1 MTRRSRSPDGK
12 WPPRDMPRARYAG
25 SFDPAQIPGTTSAVR
40 ERSDIISYRAA
51 SRPKAAAFHPNG
63 GRVFIVTGAVSQYA
77 AEEQA
82 LRVCNTDRPSYGT
95 SGPCFL
101 YASGDAVVLPQR
113 LIEPLAPAPVAPPL
127 SNAPAEAP
135 FDPEKIPYVKSRD
148 DVRRYA
154 AFKGAK
160 NLAISTS
167 GTSWWMPT
175 QRQALE
181 ACEFSARHPCILY
194 AVQDRVVAPD
204 GLGKPRPALG
214 PGEGRFDSAEVPFVP
229 RPRARRC
236 RSMPLRRTRRPWPY
250 RRAVITDWPAT
261 PGRPEKRNAWP
272 SNAAKRPKTTARR
285 WPTGSPAMFM
295 PSGTPSYWQDERP
308 RQSLRSVSLN
318 TATVLLHECGLRHL
332 RSIETGLII
341 L

>member
-1 MTRRSRSPDGK
+1 MREEAAQLYAEAKPHKAQAAAPEHTGLWRADSRPNAENAETAALENCQVSYGWPCVLLAVNDTPQPVPPDGK
-12 WPPRDMPRARYAG
+12 WPRRDMPRARYAG
-25 SFDPAQIPGTTSAVR
+25 SFDPAQIPGTTPAVR

-51 SRPKAAAFHPNG
+51 SGPKAAAFHPNG

-127 SNAPAEAP
+127 SSAPAEAP
-135 FDPEKIPYVKSRD
+135 FDPEKVPYVKSRD

-204 GLGKPRPALG
+204 GARQAAPGAWAGGGTLRFGRGAVRLPDRAPDAVDLCLYAEPEG
-214 PGEGRFDSAEVPFVP
+214 PGRIA
-229 RPRARRC
+229 AR
-236 RSMPLRRTRRPWPY
+236 
-250 RRAVITDWPAT
+250 
-261 PGRPEKRNAWP
+261 
-272 SNAAKRPKTTARR
+272 
-285 WPTGSPAMFM
+285 
-295 PSGTPSYWQDERP
+295 
-308 RQSLRSVSLN
+308 
-318 TATVLLHECGLRHL
+318 
-332 RSIETGLII
+332 
-341 L
+341 